1 MKSVLMFIIE
11 GCPYCKKA
19 LRYMEEIME
28 ETPKYKEIPVRIVD
42 ENLYPEFAEE
52 YDYYYVPTFFVEDE
66 KVHEGAAE
74 KDDIRRVFEKAEE
87 E

>member
-52 YDYYYVPTFFVEDE
+52 DDYYYVPTYFVEDE

>member
-1 MKSVLMFIIE
+1 
-11 GCPYCKKA
+11 
-19 LRYMEEIME
+19 ME
-28 ETPKYKEIPVRIVD
+28 ETPRYKDVPVRIVD
-42 ENLYPEFAEE
+42 EILNPEFAEE
-52 YDYYYVPTFFVEDE
+52 YDYYHVPTYFVEEE